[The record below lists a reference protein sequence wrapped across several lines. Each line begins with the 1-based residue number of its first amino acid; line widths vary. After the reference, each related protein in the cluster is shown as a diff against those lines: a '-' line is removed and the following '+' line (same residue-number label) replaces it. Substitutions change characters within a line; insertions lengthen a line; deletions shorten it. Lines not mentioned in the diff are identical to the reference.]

1 MTESL
6 VAAVIFGLSASVSGW
21 FVVQGSRARLSGGAL
36 LVGGAATLIGCAL
49 VGLDVND
56 TAPPVFR
63 VAGCLMLPLAVALY
77 PRATWR
83 DPVSFVVVVAVLGA
97 GSICV
102 IWSASTE
109 PMSYVLVG
117 ALLLHSWWGF
127 EQGSDEER
135 RALTWSSLAYIGAG
149 LIAGFVG
156 FVVSADKGA
165 NTFSIPLMLLL
176 FAFGPV
182 AMVIGVL
189 RPEFVDVRGLVTRAV
204 VAATVLT
211 TYVACAVGV
220 TSGIEQLRGRP
231 LESPPTIVICA
242 LLAFGVRPLQ
252 MLLRGV
258 VDQLLF
264 GDRPDPLSAAT
275 RVVDRIGDDPVLA
288 LRAIREA
295 LVLPY
300 ASLRADGRILATSGT
315 EVTHVRTLP
324 LQLGGDDVGE
334 MVVGLRAGDMSLA
347 AGDEQVLRIVAPL
360 LAQTLRAQ
368 ALATE
373 LIESRGAAIAA
384 IEDERRRLR
393 RDLHDGLG
401 PTLTGVAFATDA
413 ARNQLQSDPARADAL
428 LERLR
433 GDTTSAIA
441 EVRRLVEGLRPPA
454 LDELGLVGALRQQT
468 SALHTEGGSALSVTI
483 SAPNRLPDMSAA
495 VEVTA
500 YRVIVEALTNV
511 ARHAGATA
519 ARVELS
525 VDGEALRLTV
535 QDDGRGSTSW
545 TPGVGMSSMRE
556 RVEQVGG
563 TLTAAPNGDGGRVLA
578 KIPLSSVASS

>member
-1 MTESL
+1 MTASEVAAIVFGL
-6 VAAVIFGLSASVSGW
+6 VAAVSGW
-21 FVVQGSRARLSGGAL
+21 FILHGSQARASGAAL
-36 LVGGAATLIGCAL
+36 LVGGLGILAGTALLGLDLNDAAPFAFRAAACLIVPAAL
-49 VGLDVND
+49 VV
-56 TAPPVFR
+56 
-63 VAGCLMLPLAVALY
+63 Y
-77 PRATWR
+77 PRTDWK
-83 DPVSFVVVVAVLGA
+83 DPLSFVLIVTVLGA
-97 GSICV
+97 GAVSV
-102 IWSASTE
+102 LWAAAVE
-109 PMSYVLVG
+109 PMSYVIVS
-117 ALLLHSWWGF
+117 AVLLHIWWAY
-127 EQGSDEER
+127 ERGSDDER
-135 RALTWSSLAYIGAG
+135 RALTWSSLAWIGAG
-149 LIAGFVG
+149 LAVGFAGFLIS
-156 FVVSADKGA
+156 SARGTDTIVLPFTVCVLA
-165 NTFSIPLMLLL
+165 I
-176 FAFGPV
+176 GPP
-182 AMVIGVL
+182 AMVVGAL
-189 RPEFVDVRGLVTRAV
+189 RPDLVDVRGLVTRTV

-242 LLAFGVRPLQ
+242 VLAFGVRPLQ

-264 GDRPDPLSAAT
+264 GDRPDPLRAAT

-288 LRAIREA
+288 LQAIREA

-300 ASLRADGRILATSGT
+300 ASLRADGRTLATSGT
-315 EVTHVRTLP
+315 EVTHTRTLP

-334 MVVGLRAGDMSLA
+334 VVVGLRAGDISLA
-347 AGDEQVLRIVAPL
+347 PGDEQVLRIVAPL

-368 ALATE
+368 ALAAE
-373 LIESRGAAIAA
+373 LKDSRGAAISA

-468 SALHTEGGSALSVTI
+468 SALHTDGGSSLRVTI
-483 SAPNRLPDMSAA
+483 SAPDRLPDMSAA

-511 ARHAGATA
+511 ARHATATA
-519 ARVELS
+519 AHVKLG
-525 VDGEALRLTV
+525 VDGGALRLSV
-535 QDDGRGSTSW
+535 QDDGRGAGAW
-545 TPGVGMSSMRE
+545 RPGVGMSSMRE

-563 TLTAAPNGDGGRVLA
+563 TLTAAPCEEGGRVVA
-578 KIPLSSVASS
+578 VIPLSPAAS

>member
-1 MTESL
+1 VTASEVAAIVFGL
-6 VAAVIFGLSASVSGW
+6 VAAVSGW
-21 FVVQGSRARLSGGAL
+21 FILHGSQARASGAAL
-36 LVGGAATLIGCAL
+36 LVGGLGILAGTALLGLDLNDAAPFAFRAAACLIVPAAL
-49 VGLDVND
+49 VV
-56 TAPPVFR
+56 
-63 VAGCLMLPLAVALY
+63 Y
-77 PRATWR
+77 PRTDWK
-83 DPVSFVVVVAVLGA
+83 DPLSFVLIVTVLGA
-97 GSICV
+97 GAVSV
-102 IWSASTE
+102 LWAAAVE
-109 PMSYVLVG
+109 PMSYVIVS
-117 ALLLHSWWGF
+117 ALLLHIWWAY
-127 EQGSDEER
+127 ERGSDDER
-135 RALTWSSLAYIGAG
+135 RALTWSSLAWIGAG
-149 LIAGFVG
+149 LAVGFAGFLIS
-156 FVVSADKGA
+156 SARGTDTIVLPFTVCVLA
-165 NTFSIPLMLLL
+165 I
-176 FAFGPV
+176 GPP
-182 AMVIGVL
+182 AMVVGAL
-189 RPEFVDVRGLVTRAV
+189 RPDLVDVRGLVTRTV

-242 LLAFGVRPLQ
+242 VLAFGVRPLQ

-264 GDRPDPLSAAT
+264 GDRPDPLRAAT

-288 LRAIREA
+288 LQAIREA

-300 ASLRADGRILATSGT
+300 ASLRADGRTLATSGT
-315 EVTHVRTLP
+315 EVTHTRTLP

-334 MVVGLRAGDMSLA
+334 VVVGLRAGDISLA
-347 AGDEQVLRIVAPL
+347 PGDEQVLRIVAPL

-368 ALATE
+368 ALAAE
-373 LIESRGAAIAA
+373 LKDSRGAAISA

-468 SALHTEGGSALSVTI
+468 SALHTDGGSSLRVTI
-483 SAPNRLPDMSAA
+483 SAPDRLPDMSAA

-511 ARHAGATA
+511 ARHATATA
-519 ARVELS
+519 AHVKLG
-525 VDGEALRLTV
+525 VDGGALRLSV
-535 QDDGRGSTSW
+535 QDDGRGAGAW
-545 TPGVGMSSMRE
+545 RPGVGMSSMRE

-563 TLTAAPNGDGGRVLA
+563 TLTAAPCEEGGRVVAL
-578 KIPLSSVASS
+578 IPLSPAAS